1 MSTNQP
7 FSDFEQHQHNGL
19 DAPKIDPKNLK
30 GFTVLTATPTHTPQ
44 EGTILLA
51 NESGTYYL
59 YAFIDGA
66 WQKVELT

>member
-30 GFTVLTATPTHTPQ
+30 GFPVFTSAPTHTAP
-44 EGTILLA
+44 EGTIILA
-51 NESGTYYL
+51 NESGTYKF
-59 YAFIDGA
+59 YAYINGG
-66 WQKVELT
+66 WRSETLS